1 MMMLMDEAAVSYQVV
16 LTKCD
21 KINSD
26 AKDKLI
32 NRTGKELAKHVAA
45 HPDILQTSSIRGSG
59 IQELRAALAMLA
71 DCDQLR

>member
-1 MMMLMDEAAVSYQVV
+1 MLMDEAAVSYQVV

-45 HPDILQTSSIRGSG
+45 HPHVLPTSSVKGSG
-59 IQELRAALAMLA
+59 ILELRATLAKLA
-71 DCDQLR
+71 DGDQLR